1 MVRISLACLLLAA
14 CLAQGETDVRRD
26 AVVDAVQRVMP
37 SVVNVATET
46 VIQVRDP
53 LEQLFRDFFDPYYRR
68 RPPNT
73 QHSLGSGV
81 IIDEEGYV
89 LTNFHVVNRASRVW
103 VRLFDGREYECE
115 KISGTSLA

>member
-1 MVRISLACLLLAA
+1 MFRIVCICLLLGAG
-14 CLAQGETDVRRD
+14 LARAETDARRD
-26 AVVDAVQRVMP
+26 ATVAAVQRVMP

-81 IIDEEGYV
+81 IIGEEGYL

-103 VRLFDGREYECE
+103 LRLFDGIEYECE
-115 KISGTSLA
+115 